1 MMMSRVTVGTWGKS
15 LAVRVPLEVARAAGL
30 ISGEQ
35 VEVEAKDGDIVIR
48 RSDAQAQARANA
60 LAALDRIIENSKGVP
75 LGDVTIREL
84 IDEGRRG

>member
-1 MMMSRVTVGTWGKS
+1 MSRVTVGTWGKS

-60 LAALDRIIENSKGVP
+60 LAALDRIIENSKGVT

>member
-1 MMMSRVTVGTWGKS
+1 MMSRVTVGTWGKS

-35 VEVEAKDGDIVIR
+35 VEVETKDGDIVIR
-48 RSDAQAQARANA
+48 RSHAQARARANA
-60 LAALDRIIENSKGVP
+60 LAALDRIIENSKGVA

>member
-1 MMMSRVTVGTWGKS
+1 MSRVTVGTWGKS

-60 LAALDRIIENSKGVP
+60 LAALERIIENSKGVT